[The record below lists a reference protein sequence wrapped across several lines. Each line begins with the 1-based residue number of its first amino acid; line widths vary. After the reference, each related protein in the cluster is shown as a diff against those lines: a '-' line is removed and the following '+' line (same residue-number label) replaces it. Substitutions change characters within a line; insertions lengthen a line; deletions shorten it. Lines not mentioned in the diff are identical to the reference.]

1 MAKDAL
7 EGGDLAKST
16 TLVFLQCLVVKEAV
30 LVHAQASNMVDLI
43 M

>member
-1 MAKDAL
+1 MVKDAL
-7 EGGDLAKST
+7 DGGDLAKST

-30 LVHAQASNMVDLI
+30 QVDALVSNMVDLI

>member
-1 MAKDAL
+1 MVKDAL
-7 EGGDLAKST
+7 DGGDLAKST

-30 LVHAQASNMVDLI
+30 LVDAQASDMVALI

>member
-1 MAKDAL
+1 MVKDAL

-16 TLVFLQCLVVKEAV
+16 TLVFLQCLVVKDAV
-30 LVHAQASNMVDLI
+30 LVDAQESDMVDLI